1 MTVHFIGAG
10 PGAADLLTVRAQT
23 LLQRCETC
31 LYAGSL
37 VEEVLVHSV
46 APPAQRIDT
55 SCLTLAQITEHI
67 VAAHDKGHE
76 IARLHSGDTSIY
88 GAIHEQIQQLD
99 AHNIPYDITPGVT
112 SFAATAACLAT
123 SLTLP
128 SNTQSI
134 VLTRYPGKAS
144 PMPPME
150 SLDHFAQ
157 SHCTLIIH
165 LSIRQL
171 KSICFELKPHYGDDC
186 PVVVAYRVSWP
197 EQTLIRA
204 TLSTIVDAV
213 KPHKLT
219 RHALII
225 VSPVLEATPTRT
237 SALYDPHYEHIKRHR
252 HMPS

>member
-128 SNTQSI
+128 SHTQSI

-144 PMPPME
+144 PMPSAE

-157 SHCTLIIH
+157 SHCTLD
-165 LSIRQL
+165 
-171 KSICFELKPHYGDDC
+171 Y
-186 PVVVAYRVSWP
+186 
-197 EQTLIRA
+197 
-204 TLSTIVDAV
+204 
-213 KPHKLT
+213 
-219 RHALII
+219 
-225 VSPVLEATPTRT
+225 SPV
-237 SALYDPHYEHIKRHR
+237 Y
-252 HMPS
+252 PST